1 VGLQAGFDAVI
12 RASTAYLKD
21 FVNRAIGLVPII
33 KFVEELRSDQ
43 PASNSIH

>member
-21 FVNRAIGLVPII
+21 FVNQAIGLVI